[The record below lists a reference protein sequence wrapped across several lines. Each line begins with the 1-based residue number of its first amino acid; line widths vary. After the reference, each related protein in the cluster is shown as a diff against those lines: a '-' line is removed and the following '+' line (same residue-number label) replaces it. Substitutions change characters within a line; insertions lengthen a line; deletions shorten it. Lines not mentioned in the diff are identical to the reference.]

1 MALFGLNVD
10 IDDGLC
16 ATVIWFG
23 RKCGGGAIG
32 RSHEAQAV
40 ELAFDWFV
48 KMSFGA
54 KKRRQLTPA
63 RGAVGHMGSH
73 ILRELPK
80 NDAKT

>member
-1 MALFGLNVD
+1 MPIASLSRSSAAFSRERKDMALFGLNVD

-48 KMSFGA
+48 KM
-54 KKRRQLTPA
+54 
-63 RGAVGHMGSH
+63 
-73 ILRELPK
+73 
-80 NDAKT
+80 